1 MDATD
6 GVEMELSNGDF
17 EKAPIAIMVGSY
29 GSKDNKITKNRTD
42 ELEENGADAKQP
54 NETSEVQLQA
64 RGANG
69 SELVVEVSS
78 AMSENK
84 VSIISTKA
92 GTDQDDNLE
101 KRKAQKL
108 SKDGAG
114 RNDAAVNY
122 KNPKAR
128 LSQSHTFPAKSF
140 SAFDPR
146 KSTTAVKQ
154 TNVDLNNLS
163 ANNSEIAS
171 SGGPTASKLSF
182 KSAES
187 AQQSLPVDAGSVD
200 DYTSAAAHRTSH
212 TEVQRRNASGFS
224 FRLDE
229 RAEKRKEFFM
239 KLEEKTHAKEL
250 EKNNMQAKSME
261 TQEAEIR
268 QLRKSLTFKATPMPS
283 FYQEPIPPKVE
294 LKKIPPTRA
303 RSPKLGRHKSSST
316 AANNSQANDSIQSS
330 ETQPNLVKQNGEA
343 ETDAALS
350 KRSTSHKSHSRLP
363 SIKSALTK
371 PEAKLAGSKT
381 RASNLKHRIDKSK
394 VKENETK
401 QGGDSS
407 QDDTFAEAEQEVSE
421 SLAEV
426 ECSLTA
432 SEPLGTN
439 PGEVPIEALQI

>member
-1 MDATD
+1 MDAAD

-29 GSKDNKITKNRTD
+29 GNKDNKITKNGTD

-54 NETSEVQLQA
+54 NETLEVQLQA

-84 VSIISTKA
+84 VSILSTKA

-122 KNPKAR
+122 KNPKAG
-128 LSQSHTFPAKSF
+128 LSQSLSFPAKSF

-182 KSAES
+182 KSAGS

-200 DYTSAAAHRTSH
+200 DYTSSAAHHTSH
-212 TEVQRRNASGFS
+212 TEVQRRSASGFS

-250 EKNNMQAKSME
+250 EKNNMQAKSM

-303 RSPKLGRHKSSST
+303 RSPKLGRHKSST
-316 AANNSQANDSIQSS
+316 AANNSQVDHSIQSS
-330 ETQPNLVKQNGEA
+330 ETQPSLVKQNGEA
-343 ETDAALS
+343 ETDTALS
-350 KRSTSHKSHSRLP
+350 KISTSHKSHSKLP

-381 RASNLKHRIDKSK
+381 RASNLKQRIDKAK
-394 VKENETK
+394 VKENE
-401 QGGDSS
+401 QSGDSS
-407 QDDTFAEAEQEVSE
+407 QDVSE
-421 SLAEV
+421 SLSEV
-426 ECSLTA
+426 LTA
-432 SEPLGTN
+432 SEPLATN

>member
-1 MDATD
+1 MDADD
-6 GVEMELSNGDF
+6 GVEMEISNGDF
-17 EKAPIAIMVGSY
+17 EKAPIAIMVGIGSY
-29 GSKDNKITKNRTD
+29 GNKDNKITKNGTD

-54 NETSEVQLQA
+54 NETLEVQLQA

-69 SELVVEVSS
+69 SELVVEVST
-78 AMSENK
+78 AMPDNK
-84 VSIISTKA
+84 VSILSTKA

-101 KRKAQKL
+101 KRKAQKR
-108 SKDGAG
+108 SEDGAG

-128 LSQSHTFPAKSF
+128 LSQSLSFPAKSF

-146 KSTTAVKQ
+146 MSTTAVKQ

-171 SGGPTASKLSF
+171 SVGATASKLSF
-182 KSAES
+182 KSAGT

-200 DYTSAAAHRTSH
+200 DYTSSAAAHHTSH
-212 TEVQRRNASGFS
+212 TEVQRRSASGFS

-303 RSPKLGRHKSSST
+303 RSPKLGRHKSSTT
-316 AANNSQANDSIQSS
+316 AANNSQVNHSIQSS
-330 ETQPNLVKQNGEA
+330 ETQPSLVKQNGEA
-343 ETDAALS
+343 ETDTAHS
-350 KRSTSHKSHSRLP
+350 KISTSHKSHSRLP

-381 RASNLKHRIDKSK
+381 RASNLNQRIDKSK

-401 QGGDSS
+401 QSGDSS
-407 QDDTFAEAEQEVSE
+407 QDVSE

-426 ECSLTA
+426 LTA
-432 SEPLGTN
+432 SEPLGTH

>member
-1 MDATD
+1 MDAAD

-29 GSKDNKITKNRTD
+29 GNKDNKITKNGTD

-54 NETSEVQLQA
+54 NETLEVQLQA

-84 VSIISTKA
+84 VSILSTKA

-122 KNPKAR
+122 KNPKAG
-128 LSQSHTFPAKSF
+128 LSQSLSFPAKSF

-182 KSAES
+182 KSAGS

-200 DYTSAAAHRTSH
+200 DYTSSAAHHTSH
-212 TEVQRRNASGFS
+212 TEVQRRSASGFS

-229 RAEKRKEFFM
+229 RAEKRKEVLMPNGVSSSVFHEAGREDPC
-239 KLEEKTHAKEL
+239 KRIGKEQHAGKVYG
-250 EKNNMQAKSME
+250 KE

-303 RSPKLGRHKSSST
+303 RSPKLGRHKSST
-316 AANNSQANDSIQSS
+316 AANNSQVDHSIQSS
-330 ETQPNLVKQNGEA
+330 ETQPSLVKQNGEA
-343 ETDAALS
+343 ETDTALS
-350 KRSTSHKSHSRLP
+350 KISTSHKSHSKLP

-381 RASNLKHRIDKSK
+381 RASNLKQRIDKAK
-394 VKENETK
+394 VKENE
-401 QGGDSS
+401 QSGDSS
-407 QDDTFAEAEQEVSE
+407 QDVSE
-421 SLAEV
+421 SLSEV
-426 ECSLTA
+426 LTA
-432 SEPLGTN
+432 SEPLATN

>member
-1 MDATD
+1 MDAAD

-29 GSKDNKITKNRTD
+29 GNKDNKITKNGTD

-54 NETSEVQLQA
+54 NETLEVQLQA

-84 VSIISTKA
+84 VSILSTKA

-122 KNPKAR
+122 KNPKAG
-128 LSQSHTFPAKSF
+128 LSQSLSFPAKSF

-182 KSAES
+182 KSAGS

-200 DYTSAAAHRTSH
+200 DYTSSAAHHTSH
-212 TEVQRRNASGFS
+212 TEVQRRSASGFS

-303 RSPKLGRHKSSST
+303 RSPKLGRHKSST
-316 AANNSQANDSIQSS
+316 AANNSQVDHSIQSS
-330 ETQPNLVKQNGEA
+330 ETQPSLVKQNGEA
-343 ETDAALS
+343 ETDTALS
-350 KRSTSHKSHSRLP
+350 KISTSHKSHSKLP

-381 RASNLKHRIDKSK
+381 RASNLKQRIDKAK
-394 VKENETK
+394 VKENE
-401 QGGDSS
+401 QSGDSS
-407 QDDTFAEAEQEVSE
+407 QDVSE
-421 SLAEV
+421 SLSEV
-426 ECSLTA
+426 LTA
-432 SEPLGTN
+432 SEPLATN